1 MKKIVK
7 RPIYL
12 NKLIKNKDKDTI
24 KIISGLRRVGKSSL
38 LKMYK
43 SYLLES
49 GINDDNIIDINLES
63 LENRKLLDCN
73 LFYEYVK
80 SKIPKIGKTYL
91 LFDEIQEVK
100 NWEKAIESFRIEFDV
115 DIYITGSNAY
125 LLSNELST
133 LIAGRYIEIK
143 MLPLS
148 FKEFLDFYSFNNNL
162 SIDEK
167 FKIYLRYGGLPILA
181 EYSDNPDLIRDV
193 LDGIYSTVILKDI
206 LQKNKT
212 INQSTLSKISMF
224 LSSNIGSITSPNNI
238 GNILSRN
245 KDLGSEKNNI
255 ASKTVEKYI
264 EMLKMAYFIYP
275 VNRYDIKGKELLKSL
290 YKIYIVDI
298 GFRNL
303 LLGYQ
308 NTDIGHI
315 LENIVFLELIRR
327 GYRVYIGKIGDYEVD
342 FIAEKLDEKVYIQV
356 FESILSD
363 NVKNRELRSLNLIKD
378 NFKKIILTL
387 DRNPV
392 SSYDGIENI
401 NLIDWLC
408 DC

>member
-12 NKLIKNKDKDTI
+12 NRLIKNKDKDTI

-49 GINDDNIIDINLES
+49 GIKDDNIIDINLES
-63 LENRKLLDCN
+63 LENRNLLDCN

-133 LIAGRYIEIK
+133 LIAGRYVEIK

-148 FKEFLDFYSFNNNL
+148 FKEFLDFYNFNDNL

-245 KDLGSEKNNI
+245 KDLVSEKNNI

-356 FESILSD
+356 SESILSD
-363 NVKNRELRSLNLIKD
+363 NVKNRELRSLSLIKD